1 MAEHGHTHDHG
12 HSPRSAA
19 SIRKL
24 KLALVLTFGYMLAE
38 AVGGWLSN
46 SLALMADS
54 VHMLTDVAALS
65 LTLASFWFAT
75 RPATAAKTFGFYR
88 AEILAAFVNG
98 VALVVLSIWVVYE
111 AVMRWLAP
119 PEIHGSSLTIV
130 AAGGL
135 VVNIIVLK
143 MLHGGH
149 EHDLN
154 MRGAWLHVAGDLLGS
169 LAALLSGILIIA
181 FGWFWADAVTSIL
194 ISVIIIF
201 GAWRLV
207 SESVNVLLEGT
218 PSHIDIAKVKAALLT
233 IKGVTG
239 VHDLHVWTISSGL
252 EALTAH
258 INPDDSVEHSDLLA
272 IVRAKLHDEFEIDHL
287 TIQME
292 TAGKEAEAVYV
303 CESGT
308 NCFEPASPTR

>member
-1 MAEHGHTHDHG
+1 MSDHAHAHDHG
-12 HSPRSAA
+12 PATRSAS

-24 KLALVLTFGYMLAE
+24 KIALALTFGYMLAE
-38 AVGGWLSN
+38 AIGGWLSN

-98 VALVVLSIWVVYE
+98 IALVILSIWVVYE
-111 AVMRWLAP
+111 AVMRWLSP

-135 VVNIIVLK
+135 IVNIIVLK
-143 MLHGGH
+143 MLHGDH

-169 LAALLSGILIIA
+169 LAALISGLLIIA
-181 FGWFWADAVTSIL
+181 FGWLWADAVTSIL

-218 PSHIDIAKVKAALLT
+218 PSHIDIAKVKDAILA
-233 IKGVTG
+233 IDGVTG
-239 VHDLHVWTISSGL
+239 VHDLHVWTISSGI

-258 INPDDSVEHSDLLA
+258 INHDDSVEHSDLLA
-272 IVRAKLHDEFEIDHL
+272 VVREKVHDAFSIDHL

-308 NCFEPASPTR
+308 NCFEPARPTN

>member
-1 MAEHGHTHDHG
+1 MAEHGQTHDHG
-12 HSPRSAA
+12 TSTRSAS

-24 KLALVLTFGYMLAE
+24 KIALALTFGYMLAE

-98 VALVVLSIWVVYE
+98 IALVVLSIWVVYE
-111 AVMRWLAP
+111 AAMRWLAP
-119 PEIHGSSLTIV
+119 PEIHGNTLTIV

-169 LAALLSGILIIA
+169 LAALLSGILIVA
-181 FGWFWADAVTSIL
+181 FDWFWADAVTSIL

-207 SESVNVLLEGT
+207 SESVNILLEGT
-218 PSHIDIAKVKAALLT
+218 PSHIDIARVKTAILA
-233 IKGVTG
+233 IEGVTG

-258 INPDDSVEHSDLLA
+258 INHDDSVEHSDLLA

-292 TAGKEAEAVYV
+292 TTGKEAEAVYV

-308 NCFEPASPTR
+308 NCFEPASLTR

>member
-1 MAEHGHTHDHG
+1 MADHAHDHG
-12 HSPRSAA
+12 PATRSAS

-24 KLALVLTFGYMLAE
+24 KIALVLTFGYMLAE
-38 AVGGWLSN
+38 AAGGWLSN

-98 VALVVLSIWVVYE
+98 IALVVLSIWVVYE
-111 AVMRWLAP
+111 AVTRWLSP

-135 VVNIIVLK
+135 IVNIIVLK

-169 LAALLSGILIIA
+169 VAALVSGLLIIA
-181 FGWFWADAVTSIL
+181 FGWLWADAATSIL
-194 ISVIIIF
+194 ISGIIIF

-218 PSHIDIAKVKAALLT
+218 PSHIDIAKVKNT
-233 IKGVTG
+233 ILAIEGVTG

-258 INPDDSVEHSDLLA
+258 INHDDSVEHSDLLSV
-272 IVRAKLHDEFEIDHL
+272 VRARLHDSFSIDHL

-292 TAGKEAEAVYV
+292 TTGKEAEAVYV

-308 NCFEPASPTR
+308 NCFEPARPSN

>member
-1 MAEHGHTHDHG
+1 M
-12 HSPRSAA
+12 
-19 SIRKL
+19 
-24 KLALVLTFGYMLAE
+24 LTFGYMLAE

-111 AVMRWLAP
+111 AVMRWLSP

-135 VVNIIVLK
+135 IVNIIVLK

-169 LAALLSGILIIA
+169 LAALISGLLIIA
-181 FGWFWADAVTSIL
+181 FGWLWADAVTSIL

-218 PSHIDIAKVKAALLT
+218 PSHIDLAKVKNAILA
-233 IKGVTG
+233 IDGVTG

-258 INPDDSVEHSDLLA
+258 INHDDSVEHSDLLA
-272 IVRAKLHDEFEIDHL
+272 VVRTKVHDAFSIDHL

-292 TAGKEAEAVYV
+292 TTGKEAEAVYV

-308 NCFEPASPTR
+308 NCFEPARPTN